1 MKKSVQ
7 TVVIICVT
15 NNINRNPPYDI
26 CHGFIAISSILKKL
40 SNNPNIFICGMLP
53 CGEFFS
59 VSILIIS
66 EIINLLKF
74 KCFVTNFHYI
84 NHGWTLKNGSLGF
97 SLFHGGSKEKEK
109 TLKNSSDSAVFQ

>member
-15 NNINRNPPYDI
+15 NNINRNPHDI

-40 SNNPNIFICGMLP
+40 SNNSNIFICEILP

-59 VSILIIS
+59 VNILIIS

-74 KCFVTNFHYI
+74 KCFVTNFHYKSWMDI
-84 NHGWTLKNGSLGF
+84 EKWLIGF
-97 SLFHGGSKEKEK
+97 FVISWKFHVKRRRNNFKK
-109 TLKNSSDSAVFQ
+109 QQ